1 MSTTANDILDV
12 LSNLLPFHLLVKK
25 HRHQAALRL
34 ITLPKLHP
42 LHKPIAN
49 AAIRYVKK
57 HPTPLHYMMHEYK
70 LHPQK
75 MERIEAAR
83 QPNKWVPGFAYRIA
97 QTKDIAGR
105 EDMQDRTEIQVYT
118 DGSGLGGKIG
128 ASAVLF
134 RGGVEKQQ
142 LRFCLGSA
150 RKHTVYEGE
159 CMGMLLGMELI
170 RQEREV
176 TEVSICVDNQAAI
189 LTAAGNKPHP
199 GHYILDEFHRQ
210 HRALTKRH
218 HRMAILIRWTPG
230 HCDILGNQAAD
241 EAARKA
247 TEGDISPQYSL
258 PKFLRDNKLP
268 FSKSAL

>member
-1 MSTTANDILDV
+1 MECN
-12 LSNLLPFHLLVKK
+12 LVKK
-25 HRHQAALRL
+25 HCHQAALRL
-34 ITLPKLHP
+34 NTLPKLHP

-49 AAIRYVKK
+49 AAICYMKK
-57 HPTPLHYMMHEYK
+57 HPTPLHYMMHKYK

-75 MERIEAAR
+75 MERIEAVR
-83 QPNKWVPGFAYRIA
+83 QPNKWVPRFAYCMA
-97 QTKDIAGR
+97 QTKDISGR
-105 EDMQDRTEIQVYT
+105 EDMQDHTEIQVYT

-134 RGGVEKQQ
+134 CGGVEKRQ

-150 RKHTVYEGE
+150 QKHTVYEGETGE

-210 HRALTKRH
+210 QHALTK
-218 HRMAILIRWTPG
+218 
-230 HCDILGNQAAD
+230 
-241 EAARKA
+241 
-247 TEGDISPQYSL
+247 
-258 PKFLRDNKLP
+258 
-268 FSKSAL
+268 